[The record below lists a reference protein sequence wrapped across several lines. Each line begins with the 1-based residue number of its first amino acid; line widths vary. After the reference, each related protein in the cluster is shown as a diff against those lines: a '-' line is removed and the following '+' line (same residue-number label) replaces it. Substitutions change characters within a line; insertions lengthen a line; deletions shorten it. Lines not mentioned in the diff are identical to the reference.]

1 MDLHQGLP
9 TGSTLEA
16 LPTAGTLLTRDLT
29 LFTRSLQVHCAHLD
43 ASKKLAQK
51 GGERLV
57 CFVALRYLEVLGK
70 LDGMIFP
77 FIFVAM
83 ILEIESLRQQY
94 PASSCC
100 PWPQDMGWLRCV
112 AMVGLVPV
120 REIDFGQINKK
131 SNNV

>member
-29 LFTRSLQVHCAHLD
+29 LFTRSLQVHCTHLD

-51 GGERLV
+51 GGGV
-57 CFVALRYLEVLGK
+57 GCFVAVRYLEVLGK
-70 LDGMIFP
+70 LMGLFFMDLCQ
-77 FIFVAM
+77 AM
-83 ILEIESLRQQY
+83 ILDMSFSNKIDETLLLEIESLRQQF

-112 AMVGLVPV
+112 WQWLV
-120 REIDFGQINKK
+120 
-131 SNNV
+131 